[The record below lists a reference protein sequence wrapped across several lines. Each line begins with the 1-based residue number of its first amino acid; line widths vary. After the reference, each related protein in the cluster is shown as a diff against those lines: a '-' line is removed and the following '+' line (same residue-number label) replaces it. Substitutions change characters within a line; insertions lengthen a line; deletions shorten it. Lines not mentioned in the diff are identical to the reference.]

1 MAVRTKV
8 IRSDDS
14 VTELKAAPSL
24 GILTVPV
31 RQFWHGTLGRS
42 IDSEISPYD
51 ILPLSLRFA
60 GAKALARVG
69 RAMSDAA
76 DDRAANLFNESE
88 EVAPIP
94 TEKDHERAQAHRR
107 RDRDRGRS
115 GARSWLLL
123 QVRRPRESL
132 AFASNRLVYSREV
145 YVRSI

>member
-8 IRSDDS
+8 IRSEDS

-24 GILTVPV
+24 GILTLPV
-31 RQFWHGTLGRS
+31 RQLWRGTLRRS

-51 ILPLSLRFA
+51 ILSLSSRFA

-76 DDRAANLFNESE
+76 DDRAANLFNEAE

-94 TEKDHERAQAHRR
+94 TEKDRERAQGSSTSRQ
-107 RDRDRGRS
+107 RS
-115 GARSWLLL
+115 GPKRSTELASVASEETARIHSVCVEPIGLL
-123 QVRRPRESL
+123 P
-132 AFASNRLVYSREV
+132 
-145 YVRSI
+145 